1 MENQIQKFAYEIV
14 NHTVTIWRCFSQADV
29 AEIPKEIDGYPVT
42 RIAPYTFSAHMNE
55 KELNLKNYTS
65 MEELPALCGDRLTAI
80 YIPDTVAQVG
90 RYCFYNC
97 SQLELISFTDTL
109 RDWGSGA
116 FTGCHSIQRLE
127 LYLYGDGRSGLK
139 DILSELPE
147 LTVVDYYRVKEEKKE
162 QARLIFPE
170 FYEEGVENT
179 PARLINYTVHG
190 SGMRFRNCFQQRVFS
205 FFEYD
210 SKFEYAGFQ
219 EDFPVVAALAE
230 GRLRYP
236 MELSEKARLRYEQF
250 VCEQKE
256 SFADYI
262 VEKKDTES
270 LNWLVQ
276 FISAQEKISQEERA
290 ELLGRMTQRALEVGF
305 SEAVGILMD
314 AGQGKKRKRKSF
326 EL

>member
-1 MENQIQKFAYEIV
+1 MEDQIQKFAYEIV
-14 NHTVTIWRCFSQADV
+14 KDTVTIWRCFSQINVADIPR
-29 AEIPKEIDGYPVT
+29 EIEGYPVT
-42 RIAPYTFSAHMNE
+42 RIAPYAFSAHMNE
-55 KELNLKNYTS
+55 TELNDKKYTR
-65 MEELPALCGDRLTAI
+65 EEDLPALCGDVLSEI
-80 YIPDTVAQVG
+80 HLPETVCQVG

-97 SQLELISFTDTL
+97 SGLKRITFTDRL

-116 FTGCHSIQRLE
+116 FTGCHSIQNLQ
-127 LYLYGDGRSGLK
+127 LYIYGDGRSGLK

-147 LTVVDYYRVKEEKKE
+147 LTVVDYYRVQEGGTE
-162 QARLIFPE
+162 QARLVFPE
-170 FYEEGVENT
+170 FYEEGIENT

-219 EDFPVVAALAE
+219 EDFPVVAAMAE

-236 MELSEKARLRYEQF
+236 MELSEVGKLRYEQF
-250 VCEQKE
+250 VCEQRTE
-256 SFADYI
+256 FASYI
-262 VEKKDTES
+262 IEKKDPEA
-270 LNWLVQ
+270 LNWLVRFLSGQ
-276 FISAQEKISQEERA
+276 SQIDEEARTELYQNMTEQALKI
-290 ELLGRMTQRALEVGF
+290 GF

-314 AGQGKKRKRKSF
+314 AGQGRKKRKSF